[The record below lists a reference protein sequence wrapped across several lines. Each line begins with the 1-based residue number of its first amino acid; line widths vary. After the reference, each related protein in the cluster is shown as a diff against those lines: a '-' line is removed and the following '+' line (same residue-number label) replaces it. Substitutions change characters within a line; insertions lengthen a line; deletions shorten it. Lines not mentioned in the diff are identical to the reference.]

1 MNAIKTAAALA
12 VFTLLTAS
20 LSLNVD
26 AQQLYKIVGPDGKV
40 TFSDQP
46 PPAAAGGKVIAGRAG
61 ALGNSTAADTGAPS
75 GSGSSNLPLDVRTAA
90 SKAPVTLYTSKD
102 CAPCG
107 LGRSLLAARGVPF
120 SEKTVESVADN
131 LALRKLTGD
140 TTMPVALIGGVQL
153 KGFSESQWSDYLDA
167 AGYPKTSA
175 LPSSYRNPVATSA
188 SPKPPAS
195 APATTLPPQPTVQD
209 ISPKSD
215 AKGIQF

>member
-1 MNAIKTAAALA
+1 MNAIKTAAATA
-12 VFTLLTAS
+12 VFTLITAS
-20 LSLNVD
+20 LPLQTHG
-26 AQQLYKIVGPDGKV
+26 QQLYKIVGPDGKV

-46 PPAAAGGKVIAGRAG
+46 PSAAAGGKVIAGRAG
-61 ALGNSTAADTGAPS
+61 SLGNTTAADTAAPNA
-75 GSGSSNLPLDVRTAA
+75 GNLPLDVRTAA

-120 SEKTVESVADN
+120 SEKTVDSVADN

-140 TTMPVALIGGVQL
+140 TTMPVAIIGGVQL
-153 KGFSESQWSDYLDA
+153 KGFSESQWTDYLDA

-188 SPKPPAS
+188 APQPPAS
-195 APATTLPPQPTVQD
+195 APAATLPPQPTVQD

>member
-1 MNAIKTAAALA
+1 MNAMKTAAALA
-12 VFTLLTAS
+12 VFTLITAS
-20 LSLNVD
+20 ISLHVN

-46 PPAAAGGKVIAGRAG
+46 PPAAAGGKVTAGRAG
-61 ALGNSTAADTGAPS
+61 SLGNTTAADTAAPNT
-75 GSGSSNLPLDVRTAA
+75 GNLPLDVRTAA
-90 SKAPVTLYTSKD
+90 SKSPVTLYTSKD

-120 SEKTVESVADN
+120 SEKTVDSVADN

-140 TTMPVALIGGVQL
+140 TTMPVAIIGGVQL
-153 KGFSESQWSDYLDA
+153 KGFSESQWTDYLDA

-175 LPSSYRNPVATSA
+175 LPASYRNPVATSA
-188 SPKPPAS
+188 APQPPAS
-195 APATTLPPQPTVQD
+195 APAATLPPQPTVQD